1 MSISKSFTDLGFD
14 LPKFRFSLRTAV
26 AACAAFLIAWMLGL
40 DHPQWSAMTIWV
52 AAQPT
57 RGQVLEKS
65 LFRVAGTVTGT
76 LAGILLMLGSG
87 GEPVLLVVGLSVWI
101 ALCAGI
107 ANAQRGFVAYGTIL
121 AGYSA
126 SIVALTDSV
135 HPDRILETGL
145 DRLATIL
152 LGVLLALI
160 VGLVFTPHAAEDALT
175 GRLRRLTARVLRDL
189 AVGLGRDND
198 EPLAAEQRDI
208 LAEMAAIE
216 ELLES
221 HGAGSLRSRRIVHAI
236 RALMMAEMSLLLLA
250 RRQVTLRH
258 GDLVHPLDAVS
269 ACLEGGMRYEQT
281 VAAMERLIHAAEF
294 DPKLRERFS
303 RMLHAGR
310 VYIASVRGQAAGMG
324 RIPSRHVAL
333 HRDWAGAWR
342 AFARAGITMLAV
354 GLIWAAT
361 RWSAA
366 TLLLLGV
373 SIMVSMV
380 SMFEHP
386 AGMMRFI
393 FIGQICGAF
402 AALSCRFLAWPLAT
416 TELGVV
422 LLTMPV
428 ILVAALFYSH
438 RATMIFGFDYAI
450 VSLLL
455 LHPAFPPKGSFE
467 EMFVDY
473 VFLVTAPL
481 IAMIAYRVI
490 FPLGAGNRLRMLVDM
505 MVRELQN
512 LADAPEKTDRRLV
525 WKARLYHR
533 LLRLVSLAG
542 RGGSERDAAIDGG
555 LTVLAVG
562 SATFAMHELLANGD
576 LTAGASRSIRAA
588 LGRLRRVAN
597 EPDRASEALS
607 FASMRLSSLGVQE
620 ASDLASA
627 GRLLSANAGFLTNRR

>member
-1 MSISKSFTDLGFD
+1 MLSWLTKLGFD
-14 LPKFRFSLRTAV
+14 LPKLRFSLRTAV
-26 AACAAFLIAWMLGL
+26 AACAAFLIAWLLDL

-57 RGQVLEKS
+57 RGQMLEKS

-76 LAGILLMLGSG
+76 LAGIVLMMRFRGD
-87 GEPVLLVVGLSVWI
+87 PVLLVAGLSVWI
-101 ALCAGI
+101 AVCAGI

-126 SIVALTDSV
+126 SIVALADTA
-135 HPDRILETGL
+135 HPNRILETGL

-152 LGVLLALI
+152 LGVLIALI

-189 AVGLGRDND
+189 AAGLGRNND

-221 HGAGSLRSRRIVHAI
+221 HGAGSLRSRRMVHAI
-236 RALMMAEMSLLLLA
+236 RALMMAEMSLLLVA
-250 RRQVTLRH
+250 RRQMTSRH
-258 GDLVHPLDAVS
+258 RDLVHPLDAVC
-269 ACLEGGMRYEQT
+269 ACLEGGMRYDQT
-281 VAAMERLIHAAEF
+281 VAAMERLIHAAQF
-294 DPKLRERFS
+294 DPKLREQFS
-303 RMLHAGR
+303 LTLHAGR
-310 VYIASVRGQAAGMG
+310 IYLKSVRGQAADAE
-324 RIPSRHVAL
+324 RISGHRVAL

-342 AFARAGITMLAV
+342 AFARAGVTMLAV

-366 TLLLLGV
+366 ALLLLGI

-380 SMFEHP
+380 SMVEHP

-393 FIGQICGAF
+393 FIGQICGAA

-438 RATMIFGFDYAI
+438 RSTMIFGFDYAI

-455 LHPAFPPKGSFE
+455 LHPAFPPKGSFA

-481 IAMIAYRVI
+481 IAMISYRVI
-490 FPLGAGNRLRMLVDM
+490 FPLGAGNRLRMLVAM
-505 MVRELQN
+505 MVRELQS
-512 LADAPEKTDRRLV
+512 LADAPEKAGRRLV
-525 WKARLYHR
+525 WKARFHHR

-576 LTAGASRSIRAA
+576 LTAGAARSIRAA
-588 LGRLRRVAN
+588 LGRLKRVAS
-597 EPDRASEALS
+597 EPHRACDALS
-607 FASMRLSSLGVQE
+607 TASIRLSSLGMEE
-620 ASDLASA
+620 ATDLASA